1 MLCTLVAAP
10 GPESRLTP
18 KHPVLRRGPMPVLT
32 QVRLCCFPGW
42 RSDRPAGR
50 GQWAMPGPKTFSRP
64 DGISGR
70 PSKPAEAKSC
80 PRGPIWWGWSKSP
93 DEQDIPALSLFASW
107 LSPEG
112 PRAADRQG
120 QPRQLHWAGSGA
132 HGLSSCIGTC
142 VHTLTCTHTHTH
154 RTPHINVCTYK

>member
-80 PRGPIWWGWSKSP
+80 PRGPIWWGWSRVLMNKTSQRSP
-93 DEQDIPALSLFASW
+93 CLPAGYHLRVPEQQTGRASPG
-107 LSPEG
+107 SCTGPEVG
-112 PRAADRQG
+112 LTGSARA
-120 QPRQLHWAGSGA
+120 
-132 HGLSSCIGTC
+132 
-142 VHTLTCTHTHTH
+142 
-154 RTPHINVCTYK
+154 